1 MKKLLST
8 KYSAGAFSTAVFILR
23 ITVGALMLHHG
34 YNKLVHFTDMQ
45 PKFINFLGLGNTV
58 SLSMVIF
65 AEFFCSV
72 FLLLG
77 LFTRLACIPLIIAM
91 GVALWKAHHFE
102 VFGDGEI
109 PALYLGAYIT
119 LLLVGPGKASLDS
132 MMGK

>member
-23 ITVGALMLHHG
+23 ITVGALMLNHG
-34 YNKLVHFTDMQ
+34 YNKLVHFADMQ
-45 PKFINFLGLGNTV
+45 PKFMNFLGLGNTV

-72 FLLLG
+72 FLILG

-91 GVALWKAHHFE
+91 GVTLWKAHHFE